1 MIDLRF
7 EWDEAKASSNLRAH
21 RVSFDV
27 ATTVFDD
34 LSAIE
39 RIDLRDDYG
48 EERLIIVGTARD
60 GLVLVVVYTERE
72 DRIRIISARRATS
85 GEEQEYLK
93 QKA

>member
-7 EWDEAKASSNLRAH
+7 EWDEAKAASNLRAH
-21 RVSFDV
+21 RVSFDS
-27 ATTVFDD
+27 AATVFDD

-48 EERLIIVGTARD
+48 EERLIIVGTASD

-72 DRIRIISARRATS
+72 DRIRIISARRATP
-85 GEEQEYLK
+85 GEEQGYRQ

>member
-1 MIDLRF
+1 MGRGESRVELACASSELRF
-7 EWDEAKASSNLRAH
+7 
-21 RVSFDV
+21 
-27 ATTVFDD
+27 D

-48 EERLIIVGTARD
+48 EERLMIVGTASD

-72 DRIRIISARRATS
+72 DRIRIISARRATP
-85 GEEQEYLK
+85 GEEQGYRQ